1 MLTKGGRLMK
11 RRKNLFLLCFFGG
24 VLFMLMTSKD
34 TGAIPAFARKY
45 EAPCTLCHSTWP
57 RLNDFG
63 FKYLLNGYQMPD
75 SEDGAEEGKIKVAED
90 LTLDSPASFPPISIR
105 LEGSSYLSRTT
116 NTYITPSTGAG
127 SGENGQSGGLFSGG
141 EMAGNILGGGTLAKN
156 VSYWFDIPQ
165 GSSPDNATKR
175 ITQAMF
181 LGFHNIGGA
190 GIVNIK
196 FGSLLNSD
204 LDAVHKTR
212 HVISGK
218 DATPMPMGWR
228 GNSTGRAGSND
239 LGVSIYGR
247 PNLGHIIYDFI
258 ISQGNN
264 GETDDDNDGNLAYAG
279 MLRGDIKS
287 VSASVR
293 YFANSQGF
301 GGKAGKQTYSND
313 VNEWVFGV
321 RYASTLFDID
331 FLYDIANQSDVSSTG
346 IGTKRESGGFM
357 LEGLFRISKSFELG
371 ALYET
376 LSEKDGGSESYND
389 GAFSIEGAWY
399 ITQNARMTL
408 KYLID
413 KQDERYRAQYTDST
427 GVSKGIDAGK
437 VIIGFDVVL

>member
-116 NTYITPSTGAG
+116 NTP
-127 SGENGQSGGLFSGG
+127 SGENEQSGGLFSGG

-165 GSSPDNATKR
+165 GSSPDNVTKR

-190 GIVNIK
+190 GMVNIK

-218 DATPMPMGWR
+218 DATPMPMGWTK
-228 GNSTGRAGSND
+228 GNGTGRAASND

-293 YFANSQGF
+293 YFVNSQGF
-301 GGKAGKQTYSND
+301 GGKKGKQTYSND
-313 VNEWVFGV
+313 VNEWVFGL
-321 RYASTLFDID
+321 RYASTLFDVD
-331 FLYDIANQSDVSSTG
+331 FLYNIANQSDVSPNG

-399 ITQNARMTL
+399 VTQNARMTL

-413 KQDERYRAQYTDST
+413 KQDEKYRAQYTDST
-427 GVSKGIDAGK
+427 GASKGIDAGK